1 METPF
6 HSIQTVNS
14 RQTSIKVR
22 IYSRNL
28 NDENTSSSSEPKWCD
43 MFIENKEPI
52 AWGGT
57 WTSQMPI
64 SHKVDIIIRYENILY
79 RSSQWKDF
87 SPIFQKM
94 EGHK

>member
-1 METPF
+1 
-6 HSIQTVNS
+6 
-14 RQTSIKVR
+14 
-22 IYSRNL
+22 
-28 NDENTSSSSEPKWCD
+28 

-79 RSSQWKDF
+79 SNSQWKDL
-87 SPIFQKM
+87 STIFQKM